1 MGYVCVVAAVNN
13 ESEDP
18 YPSLSDFH
26 DYEPN
31 LEFDDT
37 ELQATST
44 ASVQLLEEKLD
55 LTVGVIGSGIEY
67 LESPVSD
74 GTIEENFEKELVDAP
89 VIETADDLAA
99 LDTELADEEDY
110 HDIARLGIVEVV
122 GDDSAGRKV
131 IVVSACKLP
140 PVGKE
145 AFNHAKLLRYL
156 THTLDTFVE
165 QDYSLVY
172 FHHGLTSKNKP
183 PLSWLWQA
191 YKAFDRKYKKNL
203 KALYLVHPTNFIRIV
218 WQLFKPAIRWESL
231 LTLRL
236 AYSNFQWLTEALQ
249 LTSGM
254 SSRGNSD
261 EALICFLFSA
271 KFGRKMMYVNYLDEL
286 AQYINL
292 DQLIIPQQVIEHDEQ
307 LMLKNKKNL
316 PTSPPPSSIATPVG
330 TTQFGASLQFIK
342 ENNRGDP
349 IPPIVRQCVEFLD
362 TPDALETE
370 GIFRRSANVA
380 VVKELQ
386 SKCNQGLPV
395 DFQGDA
401 HIAAVLLKT
410 FLRELEEPLMTYELY
425 DEITQFQTLSKDE
438 RPRRVKILILEKLP
452 EDNYQLLKYIVQ
464 FLSRVMDR
472 CDLNKMTSSNLA
484 VVFGPNLVR
493 APPSRGMSL
502 SAIGPINQF
511 IDYVFTDQDKIF
523 II

>member
-1 MGYVCVVAAVNN
+1 MIGRYVFYDAH
-13 ESEDP
+13 DI
-18 YPSLSDFH
+18 SD
-26 DYEPN
+26 
-31 LEFDDT
+31 
-37 ELQATST
+37 
-44 ASVQLLEEKLD
+44 
-55 LTVGVIGSGIEY
+55 Y
-67 LESPVSD
+67 LE
-74 GTIEENFEKELVDAP
+74 
-89 VIETADDLAA
+89 A

-110 HDIARLGIVEVV
+110 SDIGSLGIVEVV

-140 PVGKE
+140 PVVGRGGSD
-145 AFNHAKLLRYL
+145 AATNANAGAATTTTTTTTTPASFNHAKLLRYL

-183 PLSWLWQA
+183 PVTWLWHA
-191 YKAFDRKYKKNL
+191 FRAFDRKYKKNL
-203 KALYLVHPTNFIRIV
+203 KALYLVHPTSFIRIL
-218 WQLFKPAIRWESL
+218 WGIFKPAIR
-231 LTLRL
+231 
-236 AYSNFQWLTEALQ
+236 
-249 LTSGM
+249 
-254 SSRGNSD
+254 
-261 EALICFLFSA
+261 
-271 KFGRKMMYVNYLDEL
+271 
-286 AQYINL
+286 
-292 DQLIIPQQVIEHDEQ
+292 HDEQ
-307 LMLKNKKNL
+307 LMLKHKKNI
-316 PTSPPPSSIATPVG
+316 SANPPQSSIAAPAP

-380 VVKELQ
+380 VIKELQ
-386 SKCNQGLPV
+386 SKCNQGLPI
-395 DFQGDA
+395 DFQNDP

-425 DEITQFQTLSKDE
+425 DEITQFQTLPKDE
-438 RPRRVKILILEKLP
+438 RPKRVKILILEKLP
-452 EDNYQLLKYIVQ
+452 EDNYHLLKYIVQ

-493 APPSRGMSL
+493 SPPSRGMSL

>member
-1 MGYVCVVAAVNN
+1 MEADYQVSPSPARALTGINN

-18 YPSLSDFH
+18 YPSLSDYH

-37 ELQATST
+37 ELQATT
-44 ASVQLLEEKLD
+44 NNASRLLEEKLD
-55 LTVGVIGSGIEY
+55 LSIGVAGSGIDY

-74 GTIEENFEKELVDAP
+74 GTIEENFEEALVDAP

-99 LDTELADEEDY
+99 LDEELADEEDY
-110 HDIARLGIVEVV
+110 LDISRLGIVEVV

-145 AFNHAKLLRYL
+145 VFNHAKLLRYL

-218 WQLFKPAIRWESL
+218 WQIFKPAI
-231 LTLRL
+231 
-236 AYSNFQWLTEALQ
+236 
-249 LTSGM
+249 
-254 SSRGNSD
+254 
-261 EALICFLFSA
+261 SA
-271 KFGRKMMYVNYLDEL
+271 KFGRKMMYVNYLEEL

-292 DQLIIPQQVIEHDEQ
+292 DQLIIPQQVIDHDEQ
-307 LMLKNKKNL
+307 LMAKNRKNV
-316 PTSPPPSSIATPVG
+316 SANRAPSVPVATPIG

-342 ENNRGDP
+342 DNNGGDP

-380 VVKELQ
+380 MVKELQ
-386 SKCNQGLPV
+386 NRCNHGLPV
-395 DFQGDA
+395 DFQGDP

-410 FLRELEEPLMTYELY
+410 FLRELDEPLMTYELY

-438 RPRRVKILILEKLP
+438 RPRKVKILVLEKLP
-452 EDNYQLLKYIVQ
+452 EDNYTLLKYIVQ

-493 APPSRGMSL
+493 SPPTTGMSL

-511 IDYVFTDQDKIF
+511 VDFVFTYQDKIF